1 MPDRDVRTVRDEIFF
16 QYAKIAARSAFDCV
30 DSEEAK
36 KKHYGFIKNT
46 FRDLQAGRKTWSDIL
61 REDWLLVDS
70 DKKCIYCGSTH
81 NLSRE
86 HIVPK
91 SLHIKPECKKCETIQ
106 GIHNQVWACKNCNSK
121 KGTKGLYEFY
131 SELYPDD
138 DKSFDRI
145 PRILEGKYL
154 KTIFKCH
161 QCAGTLDAGDLDG
174 DGKVR
179 VWELDDVVRRFVS

>member
-1 MPDRDVRTVRDEIFF
+1 MPDRDVKTVRDQIYF
-16 QYAKIAARSAFDCV
+16 QYAKIAARSAFNCKDG
-30 DSEEAK
+30 EEAK
-36 KKHYGFIKNT
+36 KKHYGFIKT
-46 FRDLQAGRKTWSDIL
+46 MLRDLQSGRKSWSDIE

-70 DKKCIYCGSTH
+70 EKKCVYCGATE

-91 SLHIKPECKKCETIQ
+91 SLNIKPECKDCDTIH

-131 SELYPDD
+131 GELHPDD
-138 DKSFDRI
+138 EKFYDRL

-161 QCAGTLDAGDLDG
+161 ECAGTLDAGDLDG
-174 DGKVR
+174 DGEVR
-179 VWELDDVVRRFVS
+179 VWELDWVVREYVD

>member
-1 MPDRDVRTVRDEIFF
+1 MPDRDVKTVRDQIYY
-16 QYAKIAARSAFDCV
+16 QYAKIAARNAFNCKDG
-30 DSEEAK
+30 EEAK
-36 KKHYGFIKNT
+36 RKHYGFIKT
-46 FRDLQAGRKTWSDIL
+46 MLRDLQSGRKSWSDIE

-70 DKKCIYCGSTH
+70 DKKCVYCGATEK
-81 NLSRE
+81 LSRE

-91 SLHIKPECKKCETIQ
+91 SLSIKPECKDCDTIH

-131 SELYPDD
+131 AELHPG
-138 DKSFDRI
+138 DKLFFDRL

-161 QCAGTLDAGDLDG
+161 ECAGTLDAGDLDG
-174 DGKVR
+174 DGRVR
-179 VWELDDVVRRFVS
+179 VWELDWVVRRYGV